1 MAMLEIS
8 LSFEHEPHIP
18 PIAEHQPVEFACGG
32 PADARLALMI
42 GGVVLEPFLRP
53 GDPIWRWR
61 WNPAAAVGLHQV
73 TLTATWPDA
82 STTQRAW
89 VLRVVPR
96 KLDQDRYESL
106 LLDLQRTAY
115 SILYTL
121 AGASAEGAVLQREP
135 PWQSNPLETYYAL
148 FEQRFDPFARAV
160 GRIAARPRE
169 HLRDEEDQVP
179 LGQAATLGPAALAQ
193 LTRGEFDEAP
203 AGIAQALQ
211 EALRPGGGLLPRSVP
226 TTHGAPTADIY
237 EHRLLKHLLTL
248 LLRRA
253 RFIGGLATHEL
264 ARLEANE
271 YAAGS
276 ARRQRVSAI
285 AAGCADVTRR
295 LYELRSLPF
304 LAEVQ
309 PLPAFRGATV
319 LLRRDAAY
327 AEIYRMWMAQRQQ
340 PFVAFDSPLF
350 YLPIA
355 DLPRLYEIWCA
366 IQVVRAL
373 LTIGG
378 VVREQRLIE
387 RRNAEDT
394 QDELDFAVN
403 LIEQVPLL
411 VVEHGVWTLTLR
423 YQPRYRPLNR
433 RADARLG
440 SLDRHI
446 RIPDL
451 AIEARH
457 PDAPVRV
464 LLLDAKYRLDAE
476 GRSVPQDA
484 LADAYA
490 YLGAIGAAGAR
501 ATLGALLL
509 YPGMGAPEL
518 YPSRVGAVPLLPER
532 ASELA
537 AILEAYFRQ
546 S

>member
-1 MAMLEIS
+1 MAMVEIS
-8 LSFEHEPHIP
+8 LSLDHEPHIP
-18 PIAEHQPVEFACGG
+18 PIAEHQPVEFACAG
-32 PADARLALMI
+32 PADAQLALMI

-53 GDPIWRWR
+53 GEPSWRWR
-61 WNPAAAVGLHQV
+61 WNPATAVGLHQI
-73 TLTATWPDA
+73 TLTATWPDT
-82 STTQRAW
+82 STTQCAW
-89 VLRVVPR
+89 VLRVIPR

-135 PWQSNPLETYYAL
+135 PWQNNPLETYYAL
-148 FEQRFDPFARAV
+148 FEQRFDRFARAV

-169 HLRDEEDQVP
+169 HLRGEEDHVP

-193 LTRGEFDEAP
+193 LARGEFDEAP
-203 AGIAQALQ
+203 AGIAQTLQ

-226 TTHGAPTADIY
+226 TTHGTPTSDIY

-253 RFIGGLATHEL
+253 RFIGELATREL

-271 YAAGS
+271 HAIGS

-295 LYELRSLPF
+295 LYDLRSLPF

-309 PLPAFRGATV
+309 PLSAFRGATT

-327 AEIYRMWMAQRQQ
+327 AEVYRMWMEQRQQ

-355 DLPRLYEIWCA
+355 DLPHLYEIWCA
-366 IQVVRAL
+366 IQVARAL
-373 LTIGG
+373 LTLGG
-378 VVREQRLIE
+378 IVREQRLVE
-387 RRNAEDT
+387 RRAAEDA

-403 LIEQVPLL
+403 LVEQVPLL
-411 VVEHGVWTLTLR
+411 VVEYGAWTLTLR
-423 YQPRYRPLNR
+423 YQPRYRPLGSS
-433 RADARLG
+433 ASPRLG

-457 PDAPVRV
+457 PAAPLRV

-484 LADAYA
+484 LADAYT
-490 YLGAIGAAGAR
+490 YLGAIGASGAR

-509 YPGMGAPEL
+509 YPGLGTPEL
-518 YPSRVGAVPLLPER
+518 YPSGVGAVPLLPER
-532 ASELA
+532 ASALA
-537 AILEAYFRQ
+537 NVLEAQFRQ